1 MYEPKPR
8 DVSGIVLPPELL
20 QLTEQLAEDVHET
33 WSQGRIAD
41 GWTYGPVRDDEK
53 RQTPCL
59 VPYDALTEEEKAFD
73 RSTALHTLKLI
84 VAMGYRI
91 DKAE

>member
-41 GWTYGPVRDDEK
+41 SWTYGPVRDDEK